1 MPQYSF
7 NGTNFIVG
15 RDAEDNWKI
24 ILGAYKDYYWVH
36 ADNIPSAHV
45 IIEIDEP
52 LQEEFQYACDLCKK
66 HTNFDNK
73 TTHKNK
79 SKDKS
84 KNKVNNNNSIQF
96 VTTKIENIKLGSKP
110 GEVFFKDSTKTSILI

>member
-15 RDAEDNWKI
+15 KDAEDNWKI
-24 ILGAYKDYYWVH
+24 ILEAYKDYYWVH
-36 ADNIPSAHV
+36 AEGVPSAHV

-66 HTNFDNK
+66 HSK
-73 TTHKNK
+73 IKNK
-79 SKDKS
+79 AVK
-84 KNKVNNNNSIQF
+84 F
-96 VTTKIENIKLGSKP
+96 VTTQVSNIKLGSKA
-110 GEVFFKDSTKTSILI
+110 GEVYFKDNTKRVIL

>member
-15 RDAEDNWKI
+15 KDAEDNWKI
-24 ILGAYKDYYWVH
+24 ILESYNDYYWVH

-66 HTNFDNK
+66 HTK
-73 TTHKNK
+73 IKNK
-79 SKDKS
+79 
-84 KNKVNNNNSIQF
+84 NKAIKF
-96 VTTKIENIKLGSKP
+96 VTTQISNLKLGSKP
-110 GEVFFKDSTKTSILI
+110 GEVYFKDNNKCVIL